1 VLQKTFSSLL
11 LSIVVSVASVGIYHY
26 FFVPRPT
33 LWNRSGDP
41 ASEARYVSMVNRLFD
56 HRSNATFHSSTPTDF
71 TRAAQI
77 ATPAVVNI
85 KALVESDGG
94 FWNGG
99 TLSGSSGSGVMVSPD
114 GLIVTNHHVVENST
128 DIKVTLADK
137 RAYKA
142 YVVGSDPSTDISLL
156 QIQETGLPFLIFGNS
171 DSVHVGEW
179 VLAVGN
185 PFNLEST
192 VTAGIVS
199 AKGRNIDI
207 LGNNGGIESFIQTD
221 AAVNPG
227 NSGGALVNTAGELI
241 GINTAIIT
249 ESGNYEGYS
258 FAVPSNLAQ
267 KIVRDLKEFGEV
279 KRAFLG
285 VGINNVDSEIA
296 RDLGLPN
303 AEGIYITRVNTGS
316 AAADAGLQRGDVI
329 ISINNIKVRSTPEL
343 LEMVGRYRPGEQ
355 MLTEY
360 WRKGEKYRVRIT
372 LKDSN
377 NATKWLASDKYR
389 GDELE
394 SSLGLTLRDLN
405 REERRKTGLSG
416 ATVGSI
422 RRNSLV
428 AETNIQPGFI
438 ITSVND
444 LKVEDATAAIEA
456 IQNAYNSL
464 KLDGYY
470 AEESQMYSYR
480 FKKR

>member
-1 VLQKTFSSLL
+1 MCM
-11 LSIVVSVASVGIYHY
+11 VVSALSVGIYHY
-26 FFVPRPT
+26 FFLPRPT
-33 LWNRSGDP
+33 LWNATGDGA

-71 TRAAQI
+71 TRAATI

-85 KALVESDGG
+85 KALVESEGG

-99 TLSGSSGSGVMVSPD
+99 TLSGSSGSGVIVSPD

-142 YVVGSDPSTDISLL
+142 RVVGSDPSTDISLL
-156 QIQETGLPFLIFGNS
+156 QIQEIGLPFVIFGNS

-179 VLAVGN
+179 VMAVGN

-207 LGNNGGIESFIQTD
+207 LGSNGSIESFIQTD

-227 NSGGALVNTAGELI
+227 NSGGALVNTAGELV

-267 KIVRDLKEFGEV
+267 KVVRDLREYGEV

-303 AEGIYITRVNTGS
+303 AEGVYITRVNTAS
-316 AAADAGLQRGDVI
+316 AAAEAGLQQGDVI
-329 ISINNIKVRSTPEL
+329 ISVNNIRVRSTPEL

-360 WRKGEKYRVRIT
+360 WRKGEKYRVRVT

-377 NATKWLASDKYR
+377 NATNWLASNKYR

-405 REERRKTGLSG
+405 KEERRKTGLSG

-428 AETNIQPGFI
+428 AETNMQPGFI

-444 LKVEDATAAIEA
+444 MSIEDATAAIEA

-464 KLDGYY
+464 KLNGYY
-470 AEESQMYSYR
+470 PEESQMYSYR

>member
-1 VLQKTFSSLL
+1 
-11 LSIVVSVASVGIYHY
+11 
-26 FFVPRPT
+26 
-33 LWNRSGDP
+33 
-41 ASEARYVSMVNRLFD
+41 
-56 HRSNATFHSSTPTDF
+56 
-71 TRAAQI
+71 
-77 ATPAVVNI
+77 
-85 KALVESDGG
+85 
-94 FWNGG
+94 
-99 TLSGSSGSGVMVSPD
+99 
-114 GLIVTNHHVVENST
+114 
-128 DIKVTLADK
+128 
-137 RAYKA
+137 
-142 YVVGSDPSTDISLL
+142 
-156 QIQETGLPFLIFGNS
+156 
-171 DSVHVGEW
+171 
-179 VLAVGN
+179 
-185 PFNLEST
+185 
-192 VTAGIVS
+192 
-199 AKGRNIDI
+199 
-207 LGNNGGIESFIQTD
+207 
-221 AAVNPG
+221 
-227 NSGGALVNTAGELI
+227 
-241 GINTAIIT
+241 
-249 ESGNYEGYS
+249 
-258 FAVPSNLAQ
+258 
-267 KIVRDLKEFGEV
+267 
-279 KRAFLG
+279 
-285 VGINNVDSEIA
+285 
-296 RDLGLPN
+296 LGLPN

>member
-1 VLQKTFSSLL
+1 MIQKYLL
-11 LSIVVSVASVGIYHY
+11 LFAMCVTTSVSSVYVYSRFFQQRQVVWGT
-26 FFVPRPT
+26 P
-33 LWNRSGDP
+33 DP
-41 ASEARYVSMVNRLFD
+41 AAEARYVGMVDRLFD

-71 TRAAQI
+71 TRSAEI
-77 ATPAVVNI
+77 TTPAVVNI
-85 KALVESDGG
+85 KALIEADGG

-99 TLSGSSGSGVMVSPD
+99 SLTGSSGSGVILSPD
-114 GLIVTNHHVVENST
+114 GLIVTNHHVVDKST
-128 DIKVTLADK
+128 DIRVTLADK
-137 RAYKA
+137 REYKA
-142 YVVGSDPSTDISLL
+142 KIVGSDPSTDICLIR
-156 QIQETGLPFLIFGNS
+156 IQEAGLPFLVFGNS
-171 DSVHVGEW
+171 DSVRIGEW

-207 LGNNGGIESFIQTD
+207 LGGGASIESFIQTD

-227 NSGGALVNTAGELI
+227 NSGGALVNTAGELV

-267 KIVRDLKEFGEV
+267 KIVRDLREYGEV

-285 VGINNVDSEIA
+285 IGINNVDSEIA

-303 AEGIYITRVNTGS
+303 AEGIYVTRVNASS
-316 AAADAGLQRGDVI
+316 AASDAGLQSGDVI
-329 ISINNIKVRSTPEL
+329 IGINKIKVRSTPEL

-355 MLTEY
+355 LVLEY
-360 WRKGEKYRVRIT
+360 WRKGEKYRARVT
-372 LKDSN
+372 LKDSGN
-377 NATKWLASDKYR
+377 SLPLLASNKYR

-394 SSLGLTLRDLN
+394 SSLGLALRELN

-416 ATVGSI
+416 GAMVGSI
-422 RRNSLV
+422 RRGSLT
-428 AETNIQPGFI
+428 AETNMQPGFI
-438 ITSVND
+438 ITAVNGAR
-444 LKVEDATAAIEA
+444 VEDATAAIES

-470 AEESQMYSYR
+470 QGERDMYSYR